1 MNRPIQKWRI
11 GNIEC
16 AVWENKKTFNGGEV
30 SYKTMTLSRSY
41 KKKDEEIWRSEAIN
55 SLRRNDIAKLIA
67 ILQKAQDYLFFED
80 IKPHEDGKEEG
91 NEEEDE

>member
-1 MNRPIQKWRI
+1 MNRQIQKWRI

-30 SYKTMTLSRSY
+30 SYKTLTLSRSY
-41 KKKDEEIWRSEAIN
+41 KKKDEEIWRNEAIN
-55 SLRRNDIAKLIA
+55 NLRRNDLAKVMA

-80 IKPHEDGKEEG
+80 VKTHEEDKEDR
-91 NEEEDE
+91 EEDE